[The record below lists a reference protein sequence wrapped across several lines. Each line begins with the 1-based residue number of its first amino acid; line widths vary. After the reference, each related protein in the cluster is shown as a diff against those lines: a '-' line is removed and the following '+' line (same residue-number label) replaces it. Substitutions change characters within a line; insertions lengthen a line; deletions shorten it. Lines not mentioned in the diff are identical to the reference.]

1 MAPLTLHPA
10 ETSVRRRC
18 QRLLRITMLA
28 LLGGATLTAVAS
40 TSPASGE
47 TLTNVRLVIER
58 VEERGCTDTLDGSDF
73 YSRVTIDGTD
83 TNFGEIEDEDEISP
97 NWVAE
102 KVVDADVTSSV
113 AITVK
118 ISDSDGFFN
127 FDDDKCDLTAPG
139 GDDLQ
144 LTVGIDPVA
153 GCSVSGHVSG
163 ACDSTFTT
171 TGGGDESVFVRFRV
185 EVDQDAPPQTA
196 DDALVRCLHS
206 PLWPKPGDDVTIT
219 VEALDPA
226 LNVGDTVTDDSNNP
240 NPPPALVNRAVT
252 ADRLEIWVNDKGAP
266 DQVATTTTS
275 TTYTI
280 NDINAGDLVY
290 SCKVATGDEESFT
303 GWRRT
308 RVGAPAQGEAVPVVL
323 TGGRANRVDV
333 VLVPDGDDFTGAGDA
348 AFQTAME
355 SLIKG
360 SYYGEGFFLAR
371 QQGFNFWLANTTGDA
386 ERVPDPTPADPAN
399 TRCVLTAPANWGDE
413 YAWADTGALMHAN
426 VFRDCASNGLFS
438 AEPASLGTTLH
449 ETGHAPFGLPDEY
462 CGPCDGGYW
471 ENTPNATMWDTL
483 AECQTDA
490 PSLGRVASDCRQIT
504 DVDPPNGTFWTSEP
518 DITDLMNS
526 DRHPPQAGDIRRI
539 DWYFT
544 ECLDGSC

>member
-1 MAPLTLHPA
+1 MAPLTLHPT

-18 QRLLRITMLA
+18 QRLLRFTMLA
-28 LLGGATLTAVAS
+28 LLGGATLTAVAT
-40 TSPASGE
+40 TSPATGE
-47 TLTNVRLVIER
+47 TPTNVRIVIER

-73 YSRVTIDGTD
+73 YSRITINGVDH
-83 TNFGEIEDEDEISP
+83 NFGEIEDEDEISP
-97 NWVAE
+97 NWIAE
-102 KVVDADVTSSV
+102 EVVDADVTTSV
-113 AITVK
+113 PVTVK
-118 ISDSDGFFN
+118 ISDSDGLLN

-226 LNVGDTVTDDSNNP
+226 LNVGDTIQDTSTGSG
-240 NPPPALVNRAVT
+240 PPLVNRAVT
-252 ADRLEIWVNDKGAP
+252 ADRLEVWVNDKNAP
-266 DQVATTTTS
+266 DHVATTTTS

-280 NDINAGDLVY
+280 NDVNAGDLVY

-308 RVGAPAQGEAVPVVL
+308 RVGSPAQGEAIPVVL

-333 VLVPDGDDFTGAGDA
+333 VLVPDGDDFNGPGNA

-355 SLIKG
+355 NLIKG
-360 SYYGEGFFLAR
+360 AYFGEGFFLAR
-371 QQGFNFWLANTTGDA
+371 QQGFNFWLAGGTGDS
-386 ERVPDPTPADPAN
+386 EVPAPTPTDPNAVD
-399 TRCVLTAPANWGDE
+399 CQPQAPANWGDQ
-413 YAWADTGALMHAN
+413 YSWADTGAILHAN
-426 VFRDCASNGLFS
+426 TFRDCASNGLFTS
-438 AEPASLGTTLH
+438 ETGSLGTVLH
-449 ETGHAPFGLPDEY
+449 ESGHSPFGLPDEY
-462 CGPCDGGYW
+462 CCDGGYW
-471 ENTPNATMWDTL
+471 ENAPNPTMWDTQ
-483 AECQTDA
+483 AECQADA
-490 PSLGRVASDCRQIT
+490 PSLGRVASDCRSIM
-504 DVDPPNGTFWTSEP
+504 DSDPPNGTWWTSEP
-518 DITDLMNS
+518 DNTDLMNG
-526 DRHPPQAGDIRRI
+526 DRRPPQAGDRRRI

>member
-1 MAPLTLHPA
+1 MAPL
-10 ETSVRRRC
+10 RF
-18 QRLLRITMLA
+18 TMLV
-28 LLGGATLTAVAS
+28 LLAGTTLTAVAS

-58 VEERGCTDTLDGSDF
+58 VEERGCTDTFDGSDF
-73 YSRVTIDGTD
+73 YARVTIDGTD

-102 KVVDADVTSSV
+102 KVVDADVTTTV
-113 AITVK
+113 PITVK
-118 ISDSDGFFN
+118 ISDSDGLLN
-127 FDDDKCDLTAPG
+127 FDDDKCDLTAPA
-139 GDDLQ
+139 GDDLE

-171 TGGGDESVFVRFRV
+171 TGGGGESVFVRFRV

-206 PLWPKPGDDVTIT
+206 PLWPQPGDDVTIT

-226 LNVGDTVTDDSNNP
+226 LNVGDTIQDTST
-240 NPPPALVNRAVT
+240 PPGPALVSRAVT
-252 ADRLEIWVNDKGAP
+252 ADRLEIWVNDKNAA
-266 DQVATTTTS
+266 DHVATTTS
-275 TTYTI
+275 TTSYTI

-308 RVGAPAQGEAVPVVL
+308 RVGAPAQGDAVPVVL
-323 TGGRANRVDV
+323 TGGRANRVDI
-333 VLVPDGDDFTGAGDA
+333 VLVPDGDDYNGAGNA

-355 SLIKG
+355 SLIRG
-360 SYYGEGFFLAR
+360 SYYGEGYFLAR
-371 QQGFNFWLANTTGDA
+371 QGAFNFWLARTTGDA
-386 ERVPDPTPADPAN
+386 DRIAAPTPSDPSA
-399 TRCVLTAPANWGDE
+399 TRCVLTAPANWGDQ
-413 YAWADTGALMHAN
+413 YSWADAGALLHAN
-426 VFRDCASNGLFS
+426 TFRDCASNGMFS
-438 AEPASLGTTLH
+438 SEPTSLGTMLH

-483 AECQTDA
+483 AECQADA

-504 DVDPPNGTFWTSEP
+504 DVDPPNRMFWTSEP
-518 DITDLMNS
+518 DNTDLMNG
-526 DRHPPQAGDIRRI
+526 DRRPPQAGDMRRI
-539 DWYFT
+539 DWYLT
-544 ECLDGSC
+544 ECLDGAC

>member
-1 MAPLTLHPA
+1 MAPLTLHPT

-18 QRLLRITMLA
+18 QRLLRFTMLA

-40 TSPASGE
+40 TSPATGE

-58 VEERGCTDTLDGSDF
+58 VEERGCTDTFDGSDF

-102 KVVDADVTSSV
+102 KVVDADVTPSV

-163 ACDSTFTT
+163 VCDSTFTT

-206 PLWPKPGDDVTIT
+206 PLWPRPGDDVTIT

-226 LNVGDTVTDDSNNP
+226 LNVGDTIQDTSSTP
-240 NPPPALVNRAVT
+240 APALVNRAVT
-252 ADRLEIWVNDKGAP
+252 ADRLEVWVNDKNAA
-266 DQVATTTTS
+266 DHVATTTTS

-308 RVGAPAQGEAVPVVL
+308 RVGAPAQGAAIPVVM

-333 VLVPDGDDFTGAGDA
+333 VLTPDGDDYTGPGDA
-348 AFQTAME
+348 AFQTAV
-355 SLIKG
+355 SNVING
-360 SYYGEGFFLAR
+360 AYYGQGFFLAR
-371 QQGFNFWLANTTGDA
+371 QQGFNFWLADRTGDA

-399 TRCVLTAPANWGDE
+399 TRCVLTAPTNWGED
-413 YAWADTGALMHAN
+413 YTWADTGALLHAN
-426 VFRDCASNGLFS
+426 TFRDCASNGMFS
-438 AEPASLGTTLH
+438 SEPTSVGTALH
-449 ETGHAPFGLPDEY
+449 ETGHSPFGLTDEY
-462 CGPCDGGYW
+462 CCDGGYW
-471 ENTPNATMWDTL
+471 ENTPNATLWDTQ
-483 AECQTDA
+483 AECQADA
-490 PSLGRVASDCRQIT
+490 PSLGRVASDCRSIMET
-504 DVDPPNGTFWTSEP
+504 GGGTWWTSEP
-518 DITDLMNS
+518 NPNDLMNS
-526 DRHPPQAGDIRRI
+526 DRRPPQAGDMRRI
-539 DWYFT
+539 DWFFT
-544 ECLDGSC
+544 ECLDGAC